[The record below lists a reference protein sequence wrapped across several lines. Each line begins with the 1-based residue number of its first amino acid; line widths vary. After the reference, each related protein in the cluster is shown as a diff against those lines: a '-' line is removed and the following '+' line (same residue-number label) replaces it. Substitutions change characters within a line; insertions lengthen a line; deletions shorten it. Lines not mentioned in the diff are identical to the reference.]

1 MRFRF
6 LQAVPFVLSLA
17 LAPAGV
23 AAPEPMHCD
32 AEEIDYGVSGRL
44 HVSDTPMGAGDGTYE
59 VGPGH
64 IVLRLQGSD
73 PKSAR
78 VVMQSYEMREH
89 FSVTAHAAFF
99 KTTVVTDAVAHAPGR
114 PQESAAE
121 GTLAGS
127 TLTWTSQVRGYRTD
141 GTLSCDGDMCGNFG
155 APPKGQSP
163 IVPPANAVRLTP
175 FRFSADAKTF
185 TMDYTL
191 LSTSSSPK
199 QKTQLALAGREL
211 SRKCVPANP

>member
-6 LQAVPFVLSLA
+6 LQAVPFLLSMA

-23 AAPEPMHCD
+23 AAPEPMKCD
-32 AEEIDYGVSGRL
+32 AQEVEYGVSGRL
-44 HVSDTPMGAGDGTYE
+44 HVSDTPMGAGDGTYD

-64 IVLRLQGSD
+64 IVLRLEGRD
-73 PKSAR
+73 GRSAR
-78 VVMQSYEMREH
+78 ASLQSYEMREH
-89 FSVTAHAAFF
+89 FSVTARAAFW
-99 KTTVVTDAVAHAPGR
+99 KTTVTTDAVARAPGQAR
-114 PQESAAE
+114 LPAAE
-121 GTLAGS
+121 GTLNGN

-141 GTLSCDGDMCGNFG
+141 GTLSCNGDMCGNFG

-163 IVPPANAVRLTP
+163 IVPPENAVKLTP
-175 FRFSADAKTF
+175 FRFSADETTF

-199 QKTQLALAGREL
+199 QRTQLALSGREL
-211 SRKCVPANP
+211 SRKCMQAAQ